1 MAQKKD
7 TKKTAGAADAR
18 REKRIAALVT
28 QRQKDFGRDATM
40 ASIVKAWAQ
49 CNSLSLSDFRHSD
62 HLKRLSGI
70 TAAGL
75 LHDELIT
82 SVGSLTLKDVEVA
95 FENLIEATRK
105 RAEGVVYTPNYIID
119 YLVNRC
125 ADSCSPKTL
134 PRLLDP
140 ACGGGGFIIRAV
152 PILAKKYGLSLERV
166 VNECV
171 YGVDISPNAVECSA
185 VSLELLLAEQK
196 VTSGIKRSIFHVG
209 DSLLNPPG
217 EIFRKIDAPSD
228 GFDLIT
234 TNPPYVKLQNLE
246 DDYRRQ
252 LESVY
257 KNLASGSYSLAMLF
271 LIAGHRMLNT
281 SGELGYITQN
291 NLFTSLAG
299 QGIREYLQEKKCLH
313 SIVDF
318 EHSKVFNNASAYTC
332 LIFLNNRVQES
343 LKYATSNDPKNELRK
358 ITEEAFHSI
367 NICSLNKKK
376 WRLAAPHHLKNIEHL
391 ETNGIP
397 LGSLADIRVGF
408 ATLKDSVFLLNGGPE
423 HQRIEAGITA
433 PAIKTA
439 EFKTESELAR
449 NVRRIIQPYYK
460 SGKRWI
466 PLLADEI
473 EKKYPIAYQYLQSNK
488 DELAKRGK
496 GKKLPANFYE
506 WGRSQ
511 CMEAPGPKLLTK
523 TFSKG
528 PNFLLD
534 ETDSL
539 FCNGYSVRPKGATD
553 LFGLTVDIRILQI
566 ILNSNVMDYYTRLT
580 AFQIEGGYQC
590 FQKNF
595 IERICIPQISHST
608 CGDLMGSSG
617 VERQRLIAELFQ
629 IRFSE
634 IMEIVP
640 GS

>member
-1 MAQKKD
+1 MPQKKD
-7 TKKTAGAADAR
+7 VKKTAGASDAR

-28 QRQKDFGRDATM
+28 ERQKDFGRDATM

-49 CNSLSLSDFRHSD
+49 CNSLSLSDYRHSE
-62 HLKRLSGI
+62 HLKRLSGV
-70 TAAGL
+70 TPAGQ
-75 LHDELIT
+75 LHDELLT
-82 SVGSLTLKDVEVA
+82 SVGILTLKDVEVA

-119 YLVNRC
+119 YLVNKC
-125 ADSCSPKTL
+125 ADSCSPRNL

-152 PILAKKYGLSLERV
+152 PILAKRYGLSLETV

-171 YGVDISPNAVECSA
+171 YGVDISPDAVECSA
-185 VSLELLLAEQK
+185 VSLELLLAEHK
-196 VTSGIKRSIFHVG
+196 ITSGIKRSIFHVG
-209 DSLLNPPG
+209 DTLINPAG
-217 EIFRKIDAPSD
+217 EIFQRIGAPSD

-246 DDYRRQ
+246 DNYRRQ

-271 LIAGHRMLNT
+271 LIAGHRMLNR

-299 QGIREYLQEKKCLH
+299 QGVREYLQEKKCLH

-343 LKYATSNDPKNELRK
+343 LKYATSSDPKNELQK
-358 ITEEAFHSI
+358 ITEKTFHSI

-376 WRLAAPHHLKNIEHL
+376 WRLAAPHHLENIELL
-391 ETNGIP
+391 ERNGIP

-408 ATLKDSVFLLNGGPE
+408 ATLKDSVFLLNREPD
-423 HQRIEAGITA
+423 HLRIEDGITT
-433 PAIKTA
+433 PAIKIA
-439 EFKTESELAR
+439 EFKTEIELAR
-449 NVRRIIQPYYK
+449 NIRRIIQPYYK
-460 SGKRWI
+460 SGKRWL
-466 PLLADEI
+466 PLPADELRQ
-473 EKKYPIAYQYLQSNK
+473 KYPIAYQYLESK
-488 DELAKRGK
+488 RAELAKRGK
-496 GKKLPANFYE
+496 GKKLPKNFYE

-534 ETDSL
+534 ETDNL
-539 FCNGYSVRPKGATD
+539 FCNGYSVRPKAATD
-553 LFGLTVDIRILQI
+553 LFGPAVDIRILQI
-566 ILNSNVMDYYTRLT
+566 ILNSSVMDYYTRLT

-595 IERICIPQISHST
+595 IERICIPQISPST
-608 CGDLMGSSG
+608 CGDLMGSTG
-617 VERQRLIAELFQ
+617 VERQKIIAKLFQ
-629 IRFSE
+629 IRFSD